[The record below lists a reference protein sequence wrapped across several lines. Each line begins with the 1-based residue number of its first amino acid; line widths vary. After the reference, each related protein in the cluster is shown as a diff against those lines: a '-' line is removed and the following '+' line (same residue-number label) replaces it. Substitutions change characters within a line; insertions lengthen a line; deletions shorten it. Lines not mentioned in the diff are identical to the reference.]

1 MIGLQAKWAFPPTWR
16 VESTLV
22 HVRARLQLTSSA
34 GAAGEPTKFLKPRP
48 AAVAAAPPAVP
59 LQRRAA
65 APLGSAGQ
73 KKKEDG
79 PLVPR
84 RGLRAR
90 FSHFARRVA
99 LSRGCLHR
107 APLSLPAS
115 LSAENV
121 STRDFFLEY
130 PFGPMGPR
138 ALVLI
143 LCGHATMVVGDVAL
157 DDSTC
162 GLLTNQT
169 SCTRD
174 PFCGWCATGRCMP
187 GA

>member
-16 VESTLV
+16 VESTRV
-22 HVRARLQLTSSA
+22 HVRARLQLTCSA
-34 GAAGEPTKFLKPRP
+34 GAYQIFETEPGG
-48 AAVAAAPPAVP
+48 
-59 LQRRAA
+59 AA

-73 KKKEDG
+73 KKMEDG
-79 PLVPR
+79 PLVFR